1 MAARTMQIQCKNP
14 TANYDEIINSLT
26 SVRSLSELLLDYPG
40 MDDGN
45 RIRFIS
51 VIREE
56 TGRLVQLL
64 GRFTTQPDMAGPL

>member
-1 MAARTMQIQCKNP
+1 MATRIVQIQDRNS
-14 TANYDEIINSLT
+14 TANYEIINSLT

-45 RIRFIS
+45 RTRFIS

-56 TGRLVQLL
+56 TGRLLQLL